1 MTMRCQRA
9 KEHVSELLDGT
20 LGAPKEALLRRHL
33 EECTDC
39 RAFLR
44 DLEAIKGEAERL
56 EKLVPPET
64 AWTNVLAG
72 IRERRSAG
80 RAAERSAQGLPA
92 WVVSFLGLRPLQYAV
107 AAALV
112 VTVTVGLAYFQPWG
126 VALSADK
133 AAIDRQTLVKLDE
146 AEQYYQQAVQAL
158 SEAVATQQ
166 GGFNSEVAQVFQENL
181 AIVDASIESCRQA
194 VRRDPRDLETQ
205 YALMA
210 SYSQKVQ
217 LMTEWVMAQRTSTE
231 KETSENGSRVQ

>member
-9 KEHVSELLDGT
+9 KKHISELLDGT
-20 LGAPKEALLRRHL
+20 LGTAQEVLLKRHL
-33 EECTDC
+33 EECTGC

-44 DLEAIKGEAERL
+44 DLEAIKGEAGRL

-72 IRERRSAG
+72 LRKRRTTE

-92 WVVSFLGLRPLQYAV
+92 WAVSFFGLRRLQYVV

-112 VTVTVGLAYFQPWG
+112 VAVTVGLAYFQPWG
-126 VALSADK
+126 EALSADK

-146 AEQYYQQAVQAL
+146 AEQYYEQAVKAL

-166 GGFNSEVAQVFQENL
+166 GGLNSEVAQVFRENL

-194 VRRDPRDLETQ
+194 VRHDPRDLETQ

-210 SYSQKVQ
+210 SYGQKVQ
-217 LMTEWVMAQRTSTE
+217 LMTEWVMVQRTSAE
-231 KETSENGSRVQ
+231 KEASEIGPQVQ